1 MDSNN
6 DSSESLKTPEN
17 NGEESKL
24 LHKTALNVDLRPAV
38 ESDLGII
45 NDIYN
50 YYVLNS
56 TCTYQEQPE
65 LLSDRY
71 IWFHDHGQ
79 NHPVIVAEHKD
90 RVVGW
95 GSLSPYHRRTAYKRT
110 VENSVYV
117 HHDWHNRGIGAL
129 ILQDLIKRSRD
140 LGHHAIIAAIDS
152 DQTHSISLHAKYN
165 FQHVGRLQHVGLK
178 FDRWLD
184 VIYMELLL

>member
-1 MDSNN
+1 MQVAEKSAHKII
-6 DSSESLKTPEN
+6 LKA
-17 NGEESKL
+17 S
-24 LHKTALNVDLRPAV
+24 LRPAV
-38 ESDLGII
+38 ESDLSVI

-65 LLSDRY
+65 LLSDRH
-71 IWFHDHGQ
+71 IWFHNHDQ
-79 NHPVIVAEHKD
+79 SHPVIVAEYKEQ
-90 RVVGW
+90 VVGW
-95 GSLSPYHRRTAYKRT
+95 GSLSPYHQRTAYRFT

-117 HHDWHNRGIGAL
+117 HQDWHNRGIGSL
-129 ILQDLIKRSRD
+129 LLQELIKRSRE

-152 DQTHSISLHAKYN
+152 EQTQSIRLHAKHD
-165 FQHVGRLQHVGLK
+165 FQHVGRLQNVGLK